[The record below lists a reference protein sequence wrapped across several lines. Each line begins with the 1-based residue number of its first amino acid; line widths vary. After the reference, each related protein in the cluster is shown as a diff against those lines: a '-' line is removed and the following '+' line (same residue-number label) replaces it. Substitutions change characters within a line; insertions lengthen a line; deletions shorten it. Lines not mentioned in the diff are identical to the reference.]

1 MNRRNPPIGTI
12 RRKLR
17 ELSQRSSVAETYPE
31 TVGFAAVPAA
41 EFDPEVEPDGG
52 VEEGEAEDDTEERK
66 SPVIQTD
73 LGTGDRTLYIDG
85 EAVEMDPDDL
95 EECPEADCQNPVLP
109 LFDACEKH
117 VDPPMPE
124 QDWREG
130 VE

>member
-31 TVGFAAVPAA
+31 TVAFTAVAAE

-52 VEEGEAEDDTEERK
+52 VEADEADEEAEERE
-66 SPVIQTD
+66 PPLIQAD
-73 LGTGDRTLYIDG
+73 LGTGDRTLYLDG
-85 EAVEMDPDDL
+85 EAVEMEPDDP

-109 LFDACEKH
+109 PFDACEKH
-117 VDPPMPE
+117 IDPPMPE